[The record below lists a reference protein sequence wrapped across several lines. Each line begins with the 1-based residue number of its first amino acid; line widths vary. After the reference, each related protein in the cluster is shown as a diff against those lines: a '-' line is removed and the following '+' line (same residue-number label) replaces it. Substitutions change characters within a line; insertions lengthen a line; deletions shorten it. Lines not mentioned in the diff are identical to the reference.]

1 MSALLPVLEDVLD
14 SCPVSQLCK
23 VMKDGGYTFA
33 DFAKYGG
40 LVQARRR
47 KAMGVIR
54 YSVKCV
60 FFFSDVFPRLIL
72 QTCWFVDL
80 SVGTAVIPCL
90 RCCWSWHQVFHL
102 ICCVLVV
109 SLLVDMFDL
118 WNPSTTLDL
127 SKEMADFLERVGSD
141 CPPQS
146 QPVLVQGL
154 QVSSR
159 GYCQTN
165 V

>member
-60 FFFSDVFPRLIL
+60 FFFRCFS
-72 QTCWFVDL
+72 TADL
-80 SVGTAVIPCL
+80 ANL
-90 RCCWSWHQVFHL
+90 
-102 ICCVLVV
+102 LVCRSFSRHGGN
-109 SLLVDMFDL
+109 SLLALLLVLAPGLPFDL
-118 WNPSTTLDL
+118 LRPGGIIAGGYVRPLKSLDHPRPEQRDGRF
-127 SKEMADFLERVGSD
+127 SGK
-141 CPPQS
+141 
-146 QPVLVQGL
+146 
-154 QVSSR
+154 SR
-159 GYCQTN
+159 I
-165 V
+165 

>member
-1 MSALLPVLEDVLD
+1 
-14 SCPVSQLCK
+14 
-23 VMKDGGYTFA
+23 
-33 DFAKYGG
+33 
-40 LVQARRR
+40 
-47 KAMGVIR
+47 
-54 YSVKCV
+54 
-60 FFFSDVFPRLIL
+60 
-72 QTCWFVDL
+72 
-80 SVGTAVIPCL
+80 
-90 RCCWSWHQVFHL
+90 L